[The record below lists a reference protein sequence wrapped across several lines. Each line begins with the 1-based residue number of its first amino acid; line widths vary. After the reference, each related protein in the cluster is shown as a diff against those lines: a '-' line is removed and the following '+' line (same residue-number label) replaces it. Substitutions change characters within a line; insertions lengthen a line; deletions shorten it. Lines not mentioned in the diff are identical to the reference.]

1 MPAIKETHMSTLI
14 THVTDATFES
24 AVLQSATPVLVDY
37 WAEWCGPC
45 KMIAPVLDEI
55 AASYSGRLT
64 VAKINI
70 DDNTSVPNQFGVRG
84 IPTLMLFK
92 DGELVATKVGAL
104 SKSQL
109 AAFIDSSLPEL
120 NETLTT

>member
-1 MPAIKETHMSTLI
+1 MSEQI
-14 THVTDATFES
+14 VHVTDDTFES
-24 AVLQSATPVLVDY
+24 DVINSSEPVLIDY

-55 AASYSGRLT
+55 AAEYNGRLK
-64 VAKINI
+64 VAKLNI
-70 DDNTSVPNQFGVRG
+70 DDNPNTPPRYGIRG

-92 DGELVATKVGAL
+92 NGEVEATKVGAV

-109 AAFIDSSLPEL
+109 VAFIDSNL
-120 NETLTT
+120 

>member
-1 MPAIKETHMSTLI
+1 MSELI
-14 THVTDATFES
+14 VHITDDSFES
-24 AVLQSATPVLVDY
+24 DVLQSGQPVLIDY

-55 AASYSGRLT
+55 AKEYDGRLK
-64 VAKINI
+64 VAKLNI
-70 DDNTSVPNQFGVRG
+70 DENPNTPPRYGIRG

-92 DGELVATKVGAL
+92 NGEVEATKVGAV

-109 AAFIDSSLPEL
+109 VAFIDSNL
-120 NETLTT
+120 

>member
-1 MPAIKETHMSTLI
+1 MSEQIVHI
-14 THVTDATFES
+14 TDDSFES
-24 AVLQSATPVLVDY
+24 DVLQSSQPVLIDY

-55 AASYSGRLT
+55 AKEYGDKLK
-64 VAKINI
+64 VAKLNI
-70 DDNTSVPNQFGVRG
+70 DENPNTPPKYGIRG

-92 DGELVATKVGAL
+92 NGEVEATKVGAV

-109 AAFIDSSLPEL
+109 VAFIDSNL
-120 NETLTT
+120 

>member
-1 MPAIKETHMSTLI
+1 MSEQI
-14 THVTDATFES
+14 VHVTDDSFES
-24 AVLQSATPVLVDY
+24 DVLKSSQPVLIDY

-55 AASYSGRLT
+55 AAEYAGRLK
-64 VAKINI
+64 VAKLNI
-70 DDNTSVPNQFGVRG
+70 DDNPNTPPRYGIRG

-92 DGELVATKVGAL
+92 DGEVEATKVGAV

-109 AAFIDSSLPEL
+109 VAFIDS
-120 NETLTT
+120 NI

>member
-1 MPAIKETHMSTLI
+1 MSEQIVHI
-14 THVTDATFES
+14 TDDSFES
-24 AVLQSATPVLVDY
+24 DVLQSSQPVLIDY

-55 AASYSGRLT
+55 ASEYGDKLK
-64 VAKINI
+64 VAKLNI
-70 DDNTSVPNQFGVRG
+70 DENPNTPPRYGIRG

-92 DGELVATKVGAL
+92 NGEVEATKVGAV

-109 AAFIDSSLPEL
+109 VAFIDSNL
-120 NETLTT
+120 

>member
-1 MPAIKETHMSTLI
+1 MSEQIVHLS
-14 THVTDATFES
+14 DDSFE
-24 AVLQSATPVLVDY
+24 AEVLQSSQPVLVDY

-55 AASYSGRLT
+55 AGEYGDRIKI
-64 VAKINI
+64 AKLNI
-70 DDNTSVPNQFGVRG
+70 DDNPNTPPRYGIRG

-92 DGELVATKVGAL
+92 DGEVEATKVGAV

-109 AAFIDSSLPEL
+109 TAFIDSNL
-120 NETLTT
+120 